1 MPQFEQKWL
10 VAVGRNYDGPERHS
24 EWLVCIT
31 YDPYRRG
38 GLAPI
43 LSSSDVSEAFVF
55 KTLAAA
61 EMAAVWCAGVVTS
74 AEGWIKD
81 ATP

>member
-1 MPQFEQKWL
+1 MPQPETKYL
-10 VAVGRNYDGPERHS
+10 VAVNRNHNGPETHC

-43 LSSSDVSEAFVF
+43 LSSSDVTEAFVF
-55 KTLAAA
+55 RTLAAA
-61 EMAAVWCAGVVTS
+61 EMAAVWCSGVV
-74 AEGWIKD
+74 ADAKGWV
-81 ATP
+81 P